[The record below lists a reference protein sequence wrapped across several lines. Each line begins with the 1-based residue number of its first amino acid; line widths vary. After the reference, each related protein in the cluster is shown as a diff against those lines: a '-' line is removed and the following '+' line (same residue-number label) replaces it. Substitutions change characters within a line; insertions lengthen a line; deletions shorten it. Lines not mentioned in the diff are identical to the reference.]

1 MSRLSDSSSAV
12 PGGVT
17 ALTVNASSLSSGRN
31 VRSHGERCS
40 CQTDQV
46 PRSPLSTG
54 VLLAA
59 LAAVA
64 FGIATP
70 VVAWAGRGIGPLS
83 TAALLYLGAAVSA
96 LGIQLVARRGE
107 ASIRRSDAPR
117 LIAIAV
123 AGGALA
129 PSLLAWG
136 LQRAGATAGALLLN
150 LEAVFTVL
158 LARVFFHEPVGRRVA
173 IAVACMA
180 AGGAALTLDSSGSGS
195 FGMLGVLAVA
205 GATAAWALDNTWTRP
220 LAERDPFQVI
230 LVKGALGMSLTA
242 AFALARGEALPPLGE
257 AAVLVACGATGYGA
271 SLYGYLLAQRRI
283 GAGRTGSV
291 FALAPFIGAAL
302 AWSLGD
308 RDAGSFAIGAAG
320 LFALGVY
327 LHVSERHGHRHAH
340 EPLEHEH
347 MHRHDDGHHTHT
359 HAPPIVGEHSHVHHH
374 GRIEHEHEHAPDVH
388 HAHTHE

>member
-1 MSRLSDSSSAV
+1 M
-12 PGGVT
+12 
-17 ALTVNASSLSSGRN
+17 
-31 VRSHGERCS
+31 
-40 CQTDQV
+40 
-46 PRSPLSTG
+46 PRSPLATG

-59 LAAVA
+59 VAAVA

-70 VVAWAGRGIGPLS
+70 IVAWAGRDVGPLS
-83 TAALLYLGAAVSA
+83 TAALLYAGAALTA
-96 LGIQLVARRGE
+96 LVLQLFVRRGE
-107 ASIRRSDAPR
+107 SSIRRSDTPR
-117 LIAIAV
+117 LIAIAI
-123 AGGALA
+123 AGGAIA

-158 LARVFFHEPVGRRVA
+158 LARAFFHEPIGRRVA

-180 AGGAALTLDSSGSGS
+180 AGGAALTLDSSASGS
-195 FGMLGVLAVA
+195 FGLVGVLAVA

-230 LVKGALGMSLTA
+230 LVKGALGASLTTIV
-242 AFALARGEALPPLGE
+242 ALARGESLPPLDH
-257 AAVLVACGATGYGA
+257 AAVLLACGATGYGA
-271 SLYGYLLAQRRI
+271 SLYFYLLAQRRI

-308 RDAGSFAIGAAG
+308 RHAGWLAVAAAS

-327 LHVSERHGHRHAH
+327 LHVSERHKHRHAH
-340 EPLEHEH
+340 DPVEHDH
-347 MHRHDDGHHTHT
+347 MHGHDEHHTHS
-359 HAPPIVGEHSHVHHH
+359 HDPPFVGEHAHPHRHEPL
-374 GRIEHEHEHAPDVH
+374 EHEHEHAPDVH
-388 HAHTHE
+388 HAHTH